1 VKEEAKGAP
10 VIPIRI
16 DNCPLRRRRQVS

>member
-10 VIPIRI
+10 VISIRI